1 MKKLMVLVVLAFGY
15 VNSDRIYESECPAVT
30 PMQDFDMQRVSE
42 NWVWIF
48 IACWSFEKGR
58 KNNTNHLHGY

>member
-1 MKKLMVLVVLAFGY
+1 MKLMVLVVLAFGY

-42 NWVWIF
+42 N
-48 IACWSFEKGR
+48 
-58 KNNTNHLHGY
+58 